1 VTTEAPSPTL
11 ADVVAV
17 LERMYDPRWAR
28 EWDAVGLVCGDPEAP
43 VRRVLL
49 AVDPAPPVIEEAL
62 TWRADLLL
70 THHPLLLR
78 PVHGVPA
85 TSPKGRVVHQL
96 VRGGCALYTA
106 HTNADVAAPGV
117 SDALARVLGL
127 TDLVPLSAD
136 GADPMDKIVTFVPET
151 AVEKVIDALAA
162 AGAGELGEYQ
172 RCAWTATG
180 TGTFVQG
187 PPPLP
192 LIGMSQESGDAG
204 DDDEPDD
211 PRAVDREPG
220 ERETVEE
227 RRIEMVVP
235 RQRRSAALAAL
246 RVAHPY
252 SEPAVD
258 VYELASWSGPRG
270 VGRVGTLGTPT
281 SLREFAMLVA
291 EALPGTA
298 QGVRVAGEPTSTVQ
312 RVAVCGGAGD
322 SLFDAVR
329 DSGADVFVTADL
341 RHHPASEL
349 RDLAGEGPPY
359 LVDVAHWASEWP
371 WLAGVSN
378 RLEGAMDELGRP
390 IEVHVSTRTTD
401 PWTFRLPS
409 PGGVVR

>member
-1 VTTEAPSPTL
+1 MTTEISSPTL
-11 ADVVAV
+11 ANVVAV

-28 EWDAVGLVCGDPEAP
+28 DWDAVGLVCGDPDATIK
-43 VRRVLL
+43 RVLL
-49 AVDPAPPVIEEAL
+49 AVDPAPSVIEEAL
-62 TWRADLLL
+62 GWRADLLI

-85 TSPKGRVVHQL
+85 TSPKGKAVHQL
-96 VRGGCALYTA
+96 IRGGCALYTA

-136 GADPMDKIVTFVPET
+136 DDDPVDKLVTFVPEHS
-151 AVEKVIDALAA
+151 AEKVIDALAA
-162 AGAGELGEYQ
+162 AGAGDIGEYQ

-180 TGTFVQG
+180 IGTF
-187 PPPLP
+187 LP
-192 LIGMSQESGDAG
+192 GRGSTPVIGS
-204 DDDEPDD
+204 
-211 PRAVDREPG
+211 PG
-220 ERETVEE
+220 EREAVEE
-227 RRIEMVVP
+227 RRIEMVLP
-235 RQRRSAALAAL
+235 RQRRHAALAAL

-252 SEPAVD
+252 EEPAVD

-270 VGRVGTLGTPT
+270 IGRVGTLRT
-281 SLREFAMLVA
+281 STTLREFAMLVA

-298 QGVRVAGEPTSTVQ
+298 QGVRVAGEPASQVQ

-329 DSGADVFVTADL
+329 AAGADVFVTADL

-349 RDLAGEGPPY
+349 RDHGGEGPPF

-371 WLAGVSN
+371 WLAGVGN
-378 RLEGAMDELGRP
+378 RLEGAMDAAGTP
-390 IEVHVSTRTTD
+390 IEVVVSARCTD

-409 PGGVVR
+409 PGGMVR